1 MGERTGSYSYV
12 SPDGEVVEVTFKL
25 IIILGKA
32 ISSKKNSFLN
42 TISDELCLDSVDVEA
57 FSLRY
62 TTLLGRMVMSSS
74 TKMNFLK
81 NFHSRFAT
89 SRPLKSR

>member
-32 ISSKKNSFLN
+32 ISLKKNS
-42 TISDELCLDSVDVEA
+42 S
-57 FSLRY
+57 
-62 TTLLGRMVMSSS
+62 
-74 TKMNFLK
+74 
-81 NFHSRFAT
+81 
-89 SRPLKSR
+89 